1 MGKWG
6 VRVEGLE
13 DINKLK
19 HTVIG
24 CQHADYESGSKHS
37 ISQSQET

>member
-6 VRVEGLE
+6 VRAEGLE

-24 CQHADYESGSKHS
+24 CQHADYGSGNKHLH
-37 ISQSQET
+37 